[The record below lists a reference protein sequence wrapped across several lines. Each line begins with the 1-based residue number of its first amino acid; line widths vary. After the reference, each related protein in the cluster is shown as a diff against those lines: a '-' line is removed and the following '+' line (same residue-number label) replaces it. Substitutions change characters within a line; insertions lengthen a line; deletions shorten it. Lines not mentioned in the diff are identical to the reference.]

1 MIECP
6 KCNTMTRADVEHCPK
21 CNVNIRDWLR
31 EEVEK
36 EYEERK
42 AKKEKMMAQLF

>member
-6 KCNTMTRADVEHCPK
+6 KCK
-21 CNVNIRDWLR
+21 FNIRDWLR

-36 EYEERK
+36 EYEERQ
-42 AKKEKMMAQLF
+42 KMKRKMTGVC